1 MAWRQAIVTGLAA
14 GAVLAAAAASLAA
27 DYDVGADDERILIGS
42 THPYSGPAS
51 AYGAI
56 GRAMSAYFDMVN
68 ADGGVGGRR
77 IDFVSL
83 DDGYSPPKTV
93 EQVRKLVEHDRVLML
108 FGNLGTP
115 TNNAVVKYV
124 NAKGV
129 PHLFLTTGS
138 SHWDQPKA
146 RPWSMGFWPSYFTE
160 GKVYANYILGN
171 HPRAHIAVLY
181 QNDDY
186 GKDYVAGLKA
196 GLGGRAAEMVV
207 AEAAYEVTDPTV
219 DGLIVQLAGSGAEV
233 LYDISTPKFSAQAI
247 RRAHDLGWRPLHV
260 IGNGSSSI
268 EAVLKPAGLDKSVGV
283 VTAAYLK
290 DPTDARW
297 RHDAD
302 VAAWLAWMERYYP
315 DGNTADMFNVYGYAS
330 AYVMAEVLRRCGDE
344 LTRTNVLRQATSLAD
359 LEVPMLLPGILVTTG
374 PDDYRPIER
383 LQPMR
388 FDGARWQPIGGLVT
402 AE

>member
-1 MAWRQAIVTGLAA
+1 MAWRKAIVTGLAA
-14 GAVLAAAAASLAA
+14 GAVLAAAASLAA

-77 IDFVSL
+77 VDFVSL

-219 DGLIVQLAGSGAEV
+219 DGLIVQLAGSAAEV

-344 LTRTNVLRQATSLAD
+344 LTRANVLRQATSLAD

-388 FDGARWQPIGGLVT
+388 FDGARWQPIGGLIT
-402 AE
+402 AD

>member
-1 MAWRQAIVTGLAA
+1 MAWRKAIVTGLAA
-14 GAVLAAAAASLAA
+14 GAVLAAAASLAA

-219 DGLIVQLAGSGAEV
+219 DGLIVQLAGSAAEV